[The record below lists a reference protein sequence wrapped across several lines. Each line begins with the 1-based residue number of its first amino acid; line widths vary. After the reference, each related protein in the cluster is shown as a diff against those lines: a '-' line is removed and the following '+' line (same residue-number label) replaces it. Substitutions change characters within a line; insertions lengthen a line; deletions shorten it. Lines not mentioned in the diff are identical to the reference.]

1 MPPHACLLRSLGRH
15 AFRVAPAPSVDH
27 AHRPLHCKVSITRHV
42 SLLWSGRVHG
52 PHPFI
57 IAERPS
63 QLKPNAAM
71 FHDASRE
78 CPPRDPPTW
87 SRTVTGVGGVSE
99 QQKISAQAVFGAC
112 HPRGSHLHQSG
123 SSSHPKR
130 SRQNEPHAYR
140 GGGAGQWPEPRYHRS
155 AVPPVVGQLFG
166 EVRRRQHA
174 PKSRVAAPECKS
186 RPTARLRL
194 LFREIGAELSK
205 LPRPLQKPPLP
216 LLLFFCGRRRVSELI
231 DLLACKVDGLR
242 CGFRAS
248 PLHELR
254 SCQPQLDKPTDGLGA
269 VRFVGLPRCPS
280 VHIFTQFGRKPD
292 CRHWVSPS
300 GRPASLFSHYVF
312 A

>member
-1 MPPHACLLRSLGRH
+1 MGNFDRALKQSPTFFGLSFGVFRNGNRRRLCRQDSTRNEARRPAGGAADQVRTGR
-15 AFRVAPAPSVDH
+15 R
-27 AHRPLHCKVSITRHV
+27 
-42 SLLWSGRVHG
+42 
-52 PHPFI
+52 
-57 IAERPS
+57 
-63 QLKPNAAM
+63 
-71 FHDASRE
+71 
-78 CPPRDPPTW
+78 
-87 SRTVTGVGGVSE
+87 
-99 QQKISAQAVFGAC
+99 C
-112 HPRGSHLHQSG
+112 HPTF
-123 SSSHPKR
+123 R
-130 SRQNEPHAYR
+130 SMLPPAY
-140 GGGAGQWPEPRYHRS
+140 P
-155 AVPPVVGQLFG
+155 
-166 EVRRRQHA
+166 
-174 PKSRVAAPECKS
+174 PECEL
-186 RPTARLRL
+186 RPAARLRV
-194 LFREIGAELSK
+194 LFREISAELSK

-269 VRFVGLPRCPS
+269 VRFIGLPRCPS

>member
-1 MPPHACLLRSLGRH
+1 MVVLVNCLTSCARH
-15 AFRVAPAPSVDH
+15 DRAADTSIPSK
-27 AHRPLHCKVSITRHV
+27 R
-42 SLLWSGRVHG
+42 
-52 PHPFI
+52 
-57 IAERPS
+57 
-63 QLKPNAAM
+63 
-71 FHDASRE
+71 
-78 CPPRDPPTW
+78 
-87 SRTVTGVGGVSE
+87 
-99 QQKISAQAVFGAC
+99 
-112 HPRGSHLHQSG
+112 
-123 SSSHPKR
+123 SSSC
-130 SRQNEPHAYR
+130 
-140 GGGAGQWPEPRYHRS
+140 GRS
-155 AVPPVVGQLFG
+155 AFG

-174 PKSRVAAPECKS
+174 PKSRVAAPECEL
-186 RPTARLRL
+186 RPAARLRL
-194 LFREIGAELSK
+194 LFREISAELSK

-269 VRFVGLPRCPS
+269 VRFIGLPRCPS